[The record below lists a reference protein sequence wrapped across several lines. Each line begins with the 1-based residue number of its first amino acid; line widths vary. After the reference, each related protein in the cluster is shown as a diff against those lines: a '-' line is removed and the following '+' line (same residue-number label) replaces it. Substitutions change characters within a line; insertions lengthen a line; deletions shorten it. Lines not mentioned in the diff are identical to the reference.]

1 MCAAGVGLA
10 VLPAPL
16 GDAIADLVV
25 VDLGGAPP
33 RRDVWVGFHKDL
45 RRLGR

>member
-1 MCAAGVGLA
+1 MCAAGVGLG
-10 VLPAPL
+10 VLPAPP
-16 GDAIADLVV
+16 GDASADLEV

-33 RRDVWVGFHKDL
+33 GRDVWVGFHKDL